1 MITVALSL
9 VITNSTFTT
18 LIYAQEQQYSLIK
31 KWGSQG
37 TGFGKFSRPA
47 DLAIDSSGN
56 LYVTDISSVSN
67 KIQKFDSN
75 GTFITSWGTAGTSPS
90 GGTFSSPTGIDVNS
104 SDNVYV
110 ADFGSPNTAVQVF
123 TSNGTFITSWGSVG
137 SGDGQF
143 TNPASVALD
152 SKGHVYV
159 VDLGENNRIQKFDN
173 KGNFITK
180 WGTTGSADGQFLTP
194 VAIAI
199 DSSDNVYVIDRSNNR
214 VQKFDSNGQLYNK
227 MGNSW
232 CWRWTVYYTYRD
244 SSRLIRE
251 CICCRSG

>member
-1 MITVALSL
+1 MKVNIASAVTLITVALSL
-9 VITNSTFTT
+9 VVTNSMFTT

-37 TGFGKFSRPA
+37 TGFAKFSRPA

-110 ADFGSPNTAVQVF
+110 ADFGRPNRAVQVF
-123 TSNGTFITSWGSVG
+123 TNNG
-137 SGDGQF
+137 
-143 TNPASVALD
+143 
-152 SKGHVYV
+152 
-159 VDLGENNRIQKFDN
+159 
-173 KGNFITK
+173 
-180 WGTTGSADGQFLTP
+180 
-194 VAIAI
+194 
-199 DSSDNVYVIDRSNNR
+199 SSLHHGA
-214 VQKFDSNGQLYNK
+214 Q
-227 MGNSW
+227 
-232 CWRWTVYYTYRD
+232 
-244 SSRLIRE
+244 
-251 CICCRSG
+251 

>member
-1 MITVALSL
+1 MNVNIASAVILITVALSL

-18 LIYAQEQQYSLIK
+18 LIYAQEQHYSFIK

-37 TGFGKFSRPA
+37 TGVGKFSRPA

-110 ADFGSPNTAVQVF
+110 ADFGSPNTAC
-123 TSNGTFITSWGSVG
+123 TSFY
-137 SGDGQF
+137 
-143 TNPASVALD
+143 
-152 SKGHVYV
+152 K
-159 VDLGENNRIQKFDN
+159 
-173 KGNFITK
+173 
-180 WGTTGSADGQFLTP
+180 
-194 VAIAI
+194 
-199 DSSDNVYVIDRSNNR
+199 
-214 VQKFDSNGQLYNK
+214 
-227 MGNSW
+227 
-232 CWRWTVYYTYRD
+232 
-244 SSRLIRE
+244 
-251 CICCRSG
+251 